1 MGDYPNEVTLQQMVV
16 FYGPLSVRFDGN
28 HRSFQHYKGGK
39 TVRDYFLRRLKPI
52 HLLRLSSI
60 LYKCGTDKYT

>member
-16 FYGPLSVRFDGN
+16 FHGPLSVRFDGN

-39 TVRDYFLRRLKPI
+39 TVRDYCPK
-52 HLLRLSSI
+52 LLAFFH
-60 LYKCGTDKYT
+60 